1 MEGLQD
7 RQRQTTVIHM
17 GVASYRSL
25 GVRLGVVI
33 MLMAVTLGCADV
45 KKPRY
50 IPGDDTPRSGTIHVS
65 ADESFQPVID
75 SQVKVFMNQHPDA
88 NIIVHYKPEAE
99 CLKDLTDDST
109 RLVIVTR
116 GLSDDEM
123 LYYEDTLQFR
133 PSFGVV
139 AHDAIAV
146 IVNNASK
153 DSLFSVADVRG
164 MLSGRSG
171 YRYQQ
176 VMDGTIATSTV
187 RFMLDS
193 VLRGFPFSS
202 AVVAARSSEGVID
215 YVSRHPDAVGYI
227 GVNWIGDRKDPQQ
240 LSFQRKVRIAAL
252 QCANCEEE
260 VYVKPYQANIALK
273 RYPLRRD
280 LYYILKENYSGL
292 GRGFVNFM
300 SGEKGQLIFK
310 QAYLVPGRLALQV
323 RRANISE

>member
-33 MLMAVTLGCADV
+33 MLRAVTLGCADV

-139 AHDAIAV
+139 A
-146 IVNNASK
+146 
-153 DSLFSVADVRG
+153 L
-164 MLSGRSG
+164 
-171 YRYQQ
+171 
-176 VMDGTIATSTV
+176 
-187 RFMLDS
+187 
-193 VLRGFPFSS
+193 
-202 AVVAARSSEGVID
+202 
-215 YVSRHPDAVGYI
+215 
-227 GVNWIGDRKDPQQ
+227 
-240 LSFQRKVRIAAL
+240 
-252 QCANCEEE
+252 
-260 VYVKPYQANIALK
+260 
-273 RYPLRRD
+273 PL
-280 LYYILKENYSGL
+280 
-292 GRGFVNFM
+292 M
-300 SGEKGQLIFK
+300 C
-310 QAYLVPGRLALQV
+310 RL
-323 RRANISE
+323 